1 MIVNG
6 KKYLNKGK
14 KNSVFKIPVADLDEK
29 LDVVADT
36 TAMSKPHEIEYTLLF
51 EITK

>member
-14 KNSVFKIPVADLDEK
+14 KNSVFKIPGADLDEK
-29 LDVVADT
+29 HAVAAVT